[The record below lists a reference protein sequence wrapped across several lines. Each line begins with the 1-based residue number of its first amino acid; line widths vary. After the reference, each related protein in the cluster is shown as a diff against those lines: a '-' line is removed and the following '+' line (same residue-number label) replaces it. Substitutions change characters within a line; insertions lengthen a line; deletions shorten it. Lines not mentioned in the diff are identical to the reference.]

1 MKLFSNKK
9 NKDKKVRDKKEKQKK
24 SFFGFFKK
32 SKKNNDYQQTQHIQT
47 ELLDNNVFE
56 SQQPLEQ
63 KIFLE
68 NSLPEYSHSNEIND
82 FDNERIFLDTKAIK
96 NEDLIKEALE
106 VSVLRN
112 DEDESFKKDDSYFKD
127 GNDEVYYEQNVSPVE
142 TYGVPFEIAY
152 DNKETIEK
160 NLSYDAIYTEIDLK
174 NFGLPEDLFLK
185 FFKNGSVFYKLKKE
199 GQTEDE
205 ISVYTIFK
213 KDTKFSDSEDEE
225 FKKQAYLEKLK
236 DAEFFS
242 KWDDDFEI
250 NEVLGNNLDDSEE
263 RLSLKEK
270 IYNLNK
276 EIESKIERLNK
287 FNVGDS
293 DVGELI
299 YTRQYIEQKQ
309 EEIKDKIY
317 ELKEN
322 FSNSN
327 IFYKVK
333 NLFFNT
339 WDEDDIY
346 FGYRLENISFD
357 VYPNDRIVVVSDNSI
372 TNQLLVDVLK
382 GDELKTSGYVYKNVW
397 RKNQWVDA
405 SDLEYNYSKINNVD
419 LNDELLY
426 GLTSPDYLSFG
437 IKNKRKD
444 NVGISMQRIFKSL
457 GVSPE
462 DKIRDR
468 LIELMRFES
477 QLNKNLFEL
486 DDLNLEKF
494 YTICDILI
502 NKKMILIKSICQGM
516 SFNEKMELLNFL
528 NKYFATNNI
537 TAIYASDDLNDVN
550 LFATKVMVI
559 KQGQLMS
566 FKSFDQILKEFNSVN
581 EFVIHHLKYGVVKE
595 YDVDK
600 IVPLPE

>member
-1 MKLFSNKK
+1 MKLFGNKK
-9 NKDKKVRDKKEKQKK
+9 NKDKKVKDKKEKQKK

-32 SKKNNDYQQTQHIQT
+32 SKKNKNYQPTQDVQT
-47 ELLDNNVFE
+47 ELLDNNAFE
-56 SQQPLEQ
+56 SQQPIEQ

-68 NSLPEYSHSNEIND
+68 NTLPENSYSKDLND
-82 FDNERIFLDTKAIK
+82 FDNERIFLDTKAVK
-96 NEDLIKEALE
+96 NEDLIKETLE
-106 VSVLRN
+106 VSALRN
-112 DEDESFKKDDSYFKD
+112 EEDESFKKDDLYFQD
-127 GNDEVYYEQNVSPVE
+127 ENNEVYYEQNVSPVE

-160 NLSYDAIYTEIDLK
+160 NLSYDAIYTETDLK

-199 GQTEDE
+199 GKTEDE
-205 ISVYTIFK
+205 ISVYTVFK

-236 DAEFFS
+236 EAEFFS

-250 NEVLGNNLDDSEE
+250 NEILGNNLDDSEE

-276 EIESKIERLNK
+276 EIENKIERLNK
-287 FNVGDS
+287 VNIVDGDI
-293 DVGELI
+293 GELI

-357 VYPNDRIVVVSDNSI
+357 VYPNDRIVIVSDNSI

-382 GDELKTSGYVYKNVW
+382 GDELKTAGYVYKNVW